1 MTNEELE
8 GEGAEGDE
16 ENVLPAIAGPVPG
29 RRGRKRKIPLD
40 DENQKPAKKDVLP
53 PIPEVPQIVSIFSKL
68 FTNNIYI
75 LVKKYLFILLSYILI
90 FIYYNI

>member
-40 DENQKPAKKDVLP
+40 DENQKPAKKDALP
-53 PIPEVPQIVSIFSKL
+53 PIPEVPQIVSIFCKL
-68 FTNNIYI
+68 FSNNII
-75 LVKKYLFILLSYILI
+75 II
-90 FIYYNI
+90 FHSF